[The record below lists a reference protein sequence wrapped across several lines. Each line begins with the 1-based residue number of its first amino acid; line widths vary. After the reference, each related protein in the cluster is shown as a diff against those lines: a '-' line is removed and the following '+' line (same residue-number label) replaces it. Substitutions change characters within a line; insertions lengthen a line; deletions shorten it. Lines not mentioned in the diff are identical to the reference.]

1 MRKLVGAAIV
11 ANLYLALL
19 DLAVKIHLRPQ
30 KTFYALAIETFN
42 DMTVLFSSYMVFYF
56 AD

>member
-30 KTFYALAIETFN
+30 KTLIGLAIETFN

>member
-1 MRKLVGAAIV
+1 MRKFVGAAIL
-11 ANLYLALL
+11 ANLYLAFL
-19 DLAVKIHLRPQ
+19 DFAVKIHLRPQ

>member
-1 MRKLVGAAIV
+1 MRKFVGAAIL
-11 ANLYLALL
+11 ANLYLAFL
-19 DLAVKIHLRPQ
+19 DFAVKIHLRPQ
-30 KTFYALAIETFN
+30 KTLIGLAIETFN